1 MKICLVSPYD
11 FAVPGGVGNHI
22 SQIAAQYNKLGHEV
36 VISAPSSRRSIELPY
51 ARFIPIGTPV
61 GVPAGG
67 SVARIAVSLA
77 GGHEVEE
84 LSRQEGFD
92 VVHVHEPMMPALP
105 YHFLRYSSALN
116 VGTFHA
122 AQEGGNLMY
131 RFTTPLMKRW
141 FGKLHGK
148 IAVSPAASRLISRYF
163 PAAYTVIPNGID
175 TERFRIDV
183 PAIPELDD
191 GKLNIL
197 FLGRPEKRKG
207 LRYLL
212 RAFAQVRA
220 EVANVR
226 LVVVGRDSKLMQSH
240 REWVQRRGI
249 SDVVFTGYV
258 SDADVPRYYRTAD
271 IYCAPNIGS
280 ESFGLVLIEAM
291 ACGTPIVASNIEG
304 FADVVTHGVD
314 GLLTTPEDAD
324 AIAAALLQLIKS
336 PDVRQEMAIKGHAR
350 AQDYSWD
357 QIGRRIISYYEL
369 IAYERSGA
377 TSRAMESGERSG
389 APA

>member
-22 SQIAAQYNKLGHEV
+22 TQIAEQYDSLGHQV
-36 VISAPSSRRSIELPY
+36 VISAPSSRRNIDLPF
-51 ARFIPIGTPV
+51 ARFVPIGTPI
-61 GVPAGG
+61 GIPAGG
-67 SVARIAVSLA
+67 SVARIAISLA
-77 GGHEVEE
+77 GAGEVQ
-84 LSRQEGFD
+84 SVIAREGFD

-105 YHFLRYSSALN
+105 FHYLRYYHGVR

-131 RFTTPLMKRW
+131 RATTGLMKRW
-141 FGKLHGK
+141 FEKLDGR
-148 IAVSPAASRLISRYF
+148 IAVSPAAARLVSRYF
-163 PAAYTVIPNGID
+163 PAPYEVIPNGID
-175 TERFRIDV
+175 SKRFRPDV
-183 PAIPELDD
+183 EPIASLQD
-191 GKLNIL
+191 GKINIL

-212 RAFAQVRA
+212 RAFAQVKA
-220 EVANVR
+220 EVPGVR

-249 SDVVFTGYV
+249 ADVVFVGYV
-258 SDADVPRYYRTAD
+258 PDEDVPRYYRTAD
-271 IYCAPNIGS
+271 IYCAPNIGN

-304 FADVVTHGVD
+304 FADVVTHGVH
-314 GLLTTPEDAD
+314 GLLTTPEDQN

-336 PDVRQEMAIKGHAR
+336 PDTRSEMASQGLERAR
-350 AQDYSWD
+350 EFSWEH
-357 QIGRRIISYYEL
+357 IGRRIISYYQQVAAEK
-369 IAYERSGA
+369 
-377 TSRAMESGERSG
+377 SRAITARVEPAEPHE
-389 APA
+389 APV